1 MLLEPPSVYLK
12 EYALVDE
19 ASDSVRV
26 FVGANHECV
35 ALLCYDKAI
44 TAFMLS
50 GSLTMQF

>member
-44 TAFMLS
+44 EPCYNSFHVVW
-50 GSLTMQF
+50 